1 MKLNEYMPTFL
12 KDVREFKEIFNVE
25 DIEIEKLKK
34 EVDNIL
40 KEVIVKTA
48 ENYGIKRYEKIY
60 NITNPSKT
68 IEARRMQILF
78 KINNRVPYS
87 YKWLIN
93 TINEAI
99 GEENYKITAEFNN
112 YKLHIEI
119 DLIYT
124 EAAEILKKDLVK
136 KMPANIELDYRLKAS
151 ENCWYGAILVQKTYM
166 FLKTIVDKET
176 YNEKAKLNQKFAGN
190 MQVQEYL
197 DIKECER

>member
-1 MKLNEYMPTFL
+1 MKLNEYMPPFL

-151 ENCWYGAILVQKTYM
+151 GNCWYGTILVQKTYM

-176 YNEKAKLNQKFAGN
+176 YNEKAKLTQKFAGN